1 MFTSGSVV
9 AEQDHLHALQAE
21 HPVGLRPAAV
31 VADAHPED
39 PVKGAPHRKPEIA
52 DLEVALFEMLE
63 RRFGKVV
70 RVSGEMD
77 LPVFRKDLTAV
88 HQDRGVEA
96 TDAVRLPDE
105 FGVAEVE
112 ADAEPPG
119 GVKEGLGF
127 RPGHHGFEVGVGGGC
142 VLEEITREEGS
153 EGEFREHHEPA
164 APRRC
169 PFHEGEQPLNHLAS

>member
-1 MFTSGSVV
+1 M
-9 AEQDHLHALQAE
+9 
-21 HPVGLRPAAV
+21 
-31 VADAHPED
+31 
-39 PVKGAPHRKPEIA
+39 
-52 DLEVALFEMLE
+52 
-63 RRFGKVV
+63 
-70 RVSGEMD
+70 SGEMD

-127 RPGHHGFEVGVGGGC
+127 RPGHRGFEVGVRSRR
-142 VLEEITREEGS
+142 VLEEVRGKNVVRVSSGNTTSRQPA
-153 EGEFREHHEPA
+153 PA
-164 APRRC
+164 ARSSRSSSRSTTSVLVSSGWIPPICAAATLKLRMER
-169 PFHEGEQPLNHLAS
+169 EL

>member
-1 MFTSGSVV
+1 MHIPKIS
-9 AEQDHLHALQAE
+9 AE
-21 HPVGLRPAAV
+21 
-31 VADAHPED
+31 
-39 PVKGAPHRKPEIA
+39 GAPHGESEVA
-52 DLEVALFEMLE
+52 DLEVALLEMLE

-119 GVKEGLGF
+119 GVKEGPGF
-127 RPGHHGFEVGVGGGC
+127 RPGHGGLEVDVRSRR
-142 VLEEITREEGS
+142 VLEEGARKEGGQ
-153 EGEFREHHEPA
+153 GEFRKHHQPA
-164 APRRC
+164 AGAGRPLQQV
-169 PFHEGEQPLNHLAS
+169 EQPLGGRAVPPA